1 MKNNLAALATAILL
15 GLLWHGPLHAL
26 TSDSEQPI
34 NIEAD
39 RVDADDRKRLTVYR
53 GKAIITQ
60 GSIRISGD
68 TVKMYFDDQNELIKL
83 ISIGRPA
90 RFRQRPD
97 GKKEFQRAEARRIE
111 YYANKDLMIL
121 IDRAKASQGSDT
133 IRADRIEYD
142 TFHGKVKAESRPNQ
156 KAGQAPKS
164 RVQIT
169 INPKNKKR
177 P

>member
-1 MKNNLAALATAILL
+1 MNNNAIHFVTAVLL
-15 GLLWHGPLHAL
+15 GLLWSGATQAL
-26 TSDSEQPI
+26 STDSQQPI

-39 RVDADDRKRLTVYR
+39 RVDADDRKRLTIYR

-68 TVKMYFDDQNELIKL
+68 TVKMYFDDQNELVKL
-83 ISIGRPA
+83 ISIGKPA

-121 IDRAKASQGSDT
+121 INQAKASQGADT

-142 TFHGKVKAESRPNQ
+142 TFHGKVKAESRPASKN
-156 KAGQAPKS
+156 GNGPKS

>member
-1 MKNNLAALATAILL
+1 MKNNLAPITAIALL
-15 GLLWHGPLHAL
+15 CLLWVGSAQAL
-26 TSDSEQPI
+26 STDSEQPI

-83 ISIGRPA
+83 ISVGKPA

-111 YYANKDLMIL
+111 YYANKDRMIL
-121 IDRAKASQGSDT
+121 IDHAKASQGGDT

-142 TFHGKVKAESRPNQ
+142 TFHGKVKAESLPTN
-156 KAGQAPKS
+156 KAGKAPKS
-164 RVQIT
+164 RVRIT